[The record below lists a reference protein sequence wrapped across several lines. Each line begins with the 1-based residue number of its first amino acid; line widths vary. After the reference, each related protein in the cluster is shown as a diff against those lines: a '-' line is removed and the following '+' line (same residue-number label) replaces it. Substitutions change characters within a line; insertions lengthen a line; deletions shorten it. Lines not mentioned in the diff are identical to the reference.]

1 MADNFDFLAGSGIDR
16 SAYLTPGELPLIE
29 KTLIETAAQFIIE
42 VQKNIRKKAK
52 IATGTLEQSVS
63 VGEIE
68 RPGGGYKITM
78 GYAPDSEAAKYFDF
92 VNKGVNGIVRGIPGS
107 PYKFQKDKPIPSPG
121 MVTNIMQ
128 WISDNQRPIDL
139 RYNPDLSKSKGGVS
153 GGSLKSAQRLQAK
166 RKKLSQIEVKRSIA
180 FAMAVSIK
188 RKGIARSGFLDD
200 AVAKLFNDK
209 FYENLSNAAAQ
220 DVFVKL
226 QFGGFSSVTTKI

>member
-92 VNKGVNGIVRGIPGS
+92 VNKGVSGIVRGVPGS
-107 PYKFQKDKPIPSPG
+107 PYKFKKPIPSTG
-121 MVTNIMQ
+121 MVNNIMQ
-128 WISDNQRPIDL
+128 WISASQRPIDL
-139 RYNPDLSKSKGGVS
+139 KYRPDLSKSKGGVS

-166 RKKLSQIEVKRSIA
+166 RVALSQLEIKRSIA

-200 AVAKLFNDK
+200 AVAKVFNDK

-220 DVFVKL
+220 DVTVKL
-226 QFGGFSSVTTKI
+226 LNTWQ